1 MDAVDSSAA
10 NDCNKGMGKGARSRL
25 ARKMR
30 VLRVVRG
37 WSQEDLANAS
47 GLHRTHISL
56 IERSACS
63 ITLDNLEQLADSL
76 SVSLPELLDAT
87 EPAEVGK
94 RILPALTKTR
104 KKKRNRRSC

>member
-1 MDAVDSSAA
+1 MASVDSGAA
-10 NDCNKGMGKGARSRL
+10 NDCNRDMGKGARSRL
-25 ARKMR
+25 ARKLR

-37 WSQEDLANAS
+37 WSQEDLGNAS

-76 SVSLPELLDAT
+76 GVSLPELLDAT
-87 EPAEVGK
+87 ELADAGK
-94 RILPALTKTR
+94 RMAPASIKTR
-104 KKKRNRRSC
+104 RKKRNRRSC